1 MKLANLARRPVDIEP
16 FLRVARK
23 YGKRLKCSKGQ
34 ILFTMGDIA
43 DSIYYI
49 QNGTVKLSVV
59 SAQGKEAVFALLGP
73 GDFFGEGC
81 IIGQSH
87 RLMTAAALSSGS
99 LIKSMKQE
107 IMRLLHKDQILA
119 WVLITYLITHQRKV
133 QEDLIDQLFNSTEK
147 RLARALLLLAN
158 YGTTGKAEGTIPR
171 VSQTL
176 LAEII
181 GASRPRVSL
190 LMNKFRKLGFIEYNH
205 SLTVHG
211 TLLAVV
217 LHD

>member
-1 MKLANLARRPVDIEP
+1 MKLANLARQPVDIEP

-34 ILFTMGDIA
+34 ILFTMGDTA
-43 DSIYYI
+43 DSLYYI

-81 IIGQSH
+81 IAGQSV
-87 RLMTAAALSSGS
+87 RLMTATALSAGS
-99 LIKSMKQE
+99 VMK
-107 IMRLLHKDQILA
+107 IMKPKIVRLLHRDNVLA
-119 WVLITYLITHQRKV
+119 WALITYLIIHQRKV
-133 QEDLIDQLFNSTEK
+133 QEDLIDQLFNSAEK

-158 YGTTGKAEGTIPR
+158 YGTTGKTEGTIPM

-205 SLTVHG
+205 GLTIHG
-211 TLLAVV
+211 SLLAVV